1 MQVRLT
7 LLDGEEL
14 ILTES
19 TLIKAWKS
27 APNDELF
34 YLEQIYENSYDGVLS
49 APSKVATKYPEVG
62 FASLFSEAD
71 WFTIAENFDTRL
83 IKTSSIKSI
92 DCLNN
97 Y

>member
-7 LLDGEEL
+7 LIDGEEF

-27 APNDELF
+27 VPNDESF
-34 YLEQIYENSYDGVLS
+34 YLEQIYENSFDGTLS
-49 APSKVATKYPEVG
+49 NPSKIATRYPEVG

-71 WFTIAENFDTRL
+71 WFTVAEKFDTRL
-83 IKTSSIKSI
+83 IRTSSIKSV
-92 DCLNN
+92 DCLNTF
-97 Y
+97 